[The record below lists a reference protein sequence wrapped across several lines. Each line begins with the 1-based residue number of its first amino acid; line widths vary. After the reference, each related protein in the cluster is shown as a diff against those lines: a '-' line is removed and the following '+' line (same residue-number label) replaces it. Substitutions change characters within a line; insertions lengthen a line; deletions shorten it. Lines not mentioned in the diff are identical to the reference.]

1 MKSKSKL
8 FFEFIRRNK
17 FWSIVITLAVIMI
30 AWYFIKN
37 SSENV
42 KYTEVAVERG
52 SISEI
57 VSVTGNVK
65 PLESVDLAFEL
76 GGRVASIPVAVG
88 DKVSAG
94 QALLSVDNSDLIAS
108 VNQAKANL
116 KRAQAQLDEL
126 NKGIRPEQLTLENT
140 KVSQA
145 TSNLTQAKS
154 SLVSILND
162 SYTKADDA
170 VRNKVDMMFNN
181 PRTVNAQLIFQADSQ
196 LLNDIESG
204 RVTIEGNLISWNTL
218 LKTLNASSDFNLYS
232 QTAKKNLDLAKTLLE
247 NMALAVNNLTA
258 STNISQTSIDT
269 WKLNVSS
276 ARTEVS
282 TAINTLLA
290 SVDQYNGS
298 ISALKLA
305 KDELQLQSAPATTEQ
320 LAAQEASVEQVAAQV
335 ASAETQL
342 AKTTIKSPINGV
354 VININTKLGEIIPAG
369 KNVVSVISYGDYE
382 VEAFVPEAD
391 ISKVKIGN
399 SASTTL
405 DAYGNG
411 VDFQTTV
418 IKIDPAAT
426 VIDGVPTYK
435 VTLKFAKRDD
445 RIKSGMTANL
455 DILTNHKDNTLIIP
469 SRVIITKDDGKYV
482 TTMSVMGENKTIEKK
497 IITGLRGADGKI
509 EVVSG
514 INIGDSLVI
523 PSSTN

>member
-1 MKSKSKL
+1 
-8 FFEFIRRNK
+8 
-17 FWSIVITLAVIMI
+17 
-30 AWYFIKN
+30 
-37 SSENV
+37 
-42 KYTEVAVERG
+42 
-52 SISEI
+52 
-57 VSVTGNVK
+57 
-65 PLESVDLAFEL
+65 
-76 GGRVASIPVAVG
+76 
-88 DKVSAG
+88 
-94 QALLSVDNSDLIAS
+94 
-108 VNQAKANL
+108 
-116 KRAQAQLDEL
+116 
-126 NKGIRPEQLTLENT
+126 
-140 KVSQA
+140 
-145 TSNLTQAKS
+145 
-154 SLVSILND
+154 
-162 SYTKADDA
+162 
-170 VRNKVDMMFNN
+170 
-181 PRTVNAQLIFQADSQ
+181 
-196 LLNDIESG
+196 
-204 RVTIEGNLISWNTL
+204 
-218 LKTLNASSDFNLYS
+218 
-232 QTAKKNLDLAKTLLE
+232 
-247 NMALAVNNLTA
+247 MALAVNNLTA